1 MEDRD
6 IVRLYLMRDE
16 QALAVTREKYGS
28 RLRRLTYDLTED
40 FGAAEECE
48 NDTYL
53 KAWQS
58 IPPHEP
64 GDYLFPYLARIA
76 RHEALNFCRN
86 SQRLKRKADIRELSA
101 ELEQTLPGRTDAA
114 QAAEARELGEI
125 LNRFLRDLTPEKR
138 KIFLRRY
145 WYLDSI
151 AAIAEGYGLSR
162 SKVKVTLYRCREQ
175 LRKRLESE
183 GYRL

>member
-1 MEDRD
+1 MDLGLKDKVVICMSSASGFGKGIATE
-6 IVRLYLMRDE
+6 M
-16 QALAVTREKYGS
+16 ARE
-28 RLRRLTYDLTED
+28 
-40 FGAAEECE
+40 GAKVVIC
-48 NDTYL
+48 T
-53 KAWQS
+53 S
-58 IPPHEP
+58 
-64 GDYLFPYLARIA
+64 
-76 RHEALNFCRN
+76 EAFR
-86 SQRLKRKADIRELSA
+86 A

-151 AAIAEGYGLSR
+151 AAIAEGYGISR

-175 LRKRLESE
+175 LRQRLESE
-183 GYRL
+183 GYRP

>member
-86 SQRLKRKADIRELSA
+86 SRRLKRKADIRELSA

-114 QAAEARELGEI
+114 QAAEA
-125 LNRFLRDLTPEKR
+125 RDLTPEKR

-175 LRKRLESE
+175 LRQRLESE